1 MISRTGF
8 LLVKQ
13 GGNMRRIALLICA
26 VAMLLGLLTPCTMA
40 ATKAVNYDTSRDYV
54 ARIAS
59 YIYSAA
65 SESNPICS
73 YSRNNRILGVANS
86 NSGWGYNTV
95 FIQVTKGAY
104 TGYTRNNRLI
114 PMSKSY
120 RATSTGYYLKTT
132 AGGNTNA
139 YGSPVPLG
147 TILYYLSKT
156 TSGQV
161 TYYKVRYYGVVD
173 DNGDTPEGYLPS
185 TAIART
191 YGT

>member
-1 MISRTGF
+1 
-8 LLVKQ
+8 
-13 GGNMRRIALLICA
+13 
-26 VAMLLGLLTPCTMA
+26 
-40 ATKAVNYDTSRDYV
+40 
-54 ARIAS
+54 
-59 YIYSAA
+59 
-65 SESNPICS
+65 
-73 YSRNNRILGVANS
+73 
-86 NSGWGYNTV
+86 
-95 FIQVTKGAY
+95 
-104 TGYTRNNRLI
+104 
-114 PMSKSY
+114 MSKSY